1 MQTRIL
7 ACVLAL
13 NQSLIL
19 GASAQEGP
27 SWKLYTMAK
36 SGASIEIPVSLFS
49 EPAGSPADEIG
60 HRYYTH
66 DHRADLTVRQI
77 PNPRND
83 TPAAFLSSMRPP
95 SGIVY
100 KRVTSRFFVVSS
112 FRNGKIWYDRCNR
125 STGYMNCVLIN
136 YPASEKRQWDDI
148 VTRISNSLR
157 P

>member
-7 ACVLAL
+7 VALAL
-13 NQSLIL
+13 GQSLIFA
-19 GASAQEGP
+19 ASAQEAT
-27 SWKLYTMAK
+27 SWKLYPIAE

-49 EPAGSPADEIG
+49 EPARLPADEIG
-60 HRYYTH
+60 QRYFTR
-66 DHRADLTVRQI
+66 DHRANLTVRRV
-77 PNPRND
+77 PNPGND

-95 SGIVY
+95 SEIAY
-100 KRVTSRFFVVSS
+100 KRVTSNFFVVSS
-112 FRNGKIWYDRCNR
+112 FRDGMIWYDRCNR